1 MSLSPFASCSSKSS
15 PRVLKVKFF
24 AVEQK
29 NNPTIRCEEVVL
41 LKDIGAI
48 AELSSSHCFWNNR
61 RISLFAGVFSL
72 LKYFSKIV
80 FLSIGEVLSVTIA
93 DVRAHHI
100 ICAGL
105 YSLTIHLRL
114 HLQNGITV
122 MLQFSCVF
130 ALSYSVSCSRAYS
143 HRCFP
148 KDEKCWMDLMHPT
161 SGQYNSPLSFS
172 QVLSS
177 LSFFLAEAFANSVV
191 FLFFIFFF
199 FRASSSFDGLK
210 RNVGNGIICI
220 LD

>member
-1 MSLSPFASCSSKSS
+1 M
-15 PRVLKVKFF
+15 
-24 AVEQK
+24 
-29 NNPTIRCEEVVL
+29 
-41 LKDIGAI
+41 
-48 AELSSSHCFWNNR
+48 
-61 RISLFAGVFSL
+61 FSL
-72 LKYFSKIV
+72 LKYFIKKV

-100 ICAGL
+100 SCAGL
-105 YSLTIHLRL
+105 SFPNDTSTSSFK
-114 HLQNGITV
+114 NGITV

-172 QVLSS
+172 QVSSS
-177 LSFFLAEAFANSVV
+177 LSFFPAEAFANSVV

-199 FRASSSFDGLK
+199 RVSSSFDGLK